1 MPRTFG
7 GLLGFVV
14 TAIVTVAVGMWI
26 INRVGILSDI
36 VYGKKAA

>member
-1 MPRTFG
+1 MPKTLG
-7 GLLGFVV
+7 GLVGFIVSSVV
-14 TAIVTVAVGMWI
+14 AVAVGLWV

>member
-1 MPRTFG
+1 MPTTMR

-14 TAIVTVAVGMWI
+14 TAILTVIVGLWI
-26 INRVGILSDI
+26 INRVSFLNTI